1 MPQPEN
7 LVWPPSPPSHQA
19 APHAIEL
26 PEPSV
31 PSPSSSRNRSRPKQK
46 PRRPGKK
53 YLWVAVL
60 ALVLLVSALLA
71 GPYWKLHR
79 FKGALLSLDANY
91 IAESVDFGQLRAN
104 LKASNRADILQRAM
118 GEGGSPNLMRSAI
131 VSSLGDSMIDS
142 VVTPEGLAVLAGE
155 INSLISSSPA
165 GLDAAAAFRLNVE
178 KWYALSRAGYTSPN
192 SFEVSLPYSDR
203 SSVIFVLSRRS
214 FFWWELSDIQLP
226 SD

>member
-7 LVWPPSPPSHQA
+7 LVWPPAPPYHQA

-26 PEPSV
+26 PEQSA

-53 YLWVAVL
+53 YLRVAVL
-60 ALVLLVSALLA
+60 ALVLLVSALVA
-71 GPYWKLHR
+71 SPYWELHR
-79 FKGALLSLDANY
+79 FKGAMLSLDANY
-91 IAESVDFGQLRAN
+91 ISESVDFDQLRAN

-118 GEGGSPNLMRSAI
+118 REGGSPNLMRSAI

-142 VVTPEGLAVLAGE
+142 VVTPEGVAGLAGE
-155 INSLISSSPA
+155 INSLISSSPS
-165 GLDAAAAFRLNVE
+165 GLNAVTAFRLNVE
-178 KWYALSRAGYTSPN
+178 KWYAMSSAGYASPN

-203 SSVIFVLSRRS
+203 SSVIFVMPRHS
-214 FFWWELSDIQLP
+214 FFWWKLSDIRLP
-226 SD
+226 SE